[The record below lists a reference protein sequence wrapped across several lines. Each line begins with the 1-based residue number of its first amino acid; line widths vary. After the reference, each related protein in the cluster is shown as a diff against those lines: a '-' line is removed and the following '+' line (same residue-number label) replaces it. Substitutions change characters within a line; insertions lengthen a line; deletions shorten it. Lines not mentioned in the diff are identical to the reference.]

1 MNQESFSIACVNS
14 MNRFLILPTAFVFC
28 LFCSC
33 NKSEEKTEENA
44 ATESN
49 KALVELKK
57 EREELDKT
65 VFADETKAVQHEQV
79 FITLWDRLRNEDPLK
94 VLNQFEFKTLIF
106 GNLTPQESPDWGIEG
121 ITIGALNGTE
131 KKITREQYQILI
143 NNFYDEGWRLNQS
156 EWHHSKFIPAEK
168 NEPARSIVSCEMHC
182 TSSKEEKRVII
193 RGKIKVTWSINEG
206 EYPTPDTIDINDLQ
220 IITRQGKKIFQE
232 AMNADPKIE
241 APGRFPRFSPIMVY
255 DLDGDGLN
263 EIIAGGCNLIY
274 KNQGDG
280 KYTKKDFLLNP
291 IVRPAEAGLLADMNG
306 DGNVDFIGGNSVDG
320 SLLLFLGDKKGF
332 NKAPIKFNIPPLQGL
347 HALSAADIDGDND
360 LDLFVG
366 QWKAP
371 YIGGSMP
378 TPYYDANDG
387 YPDYLLRNDG
397 NNIFTDITDQSGLAK
412 KRDRRT
418 FSASLVDLNFDTHPD
433 LVVVA
438 DFSGLDFYIN
448 DGKGNFTDKTADFGD
463 EKYAFGMSHTFGDW
477 DGDGIQDL
485 CLVGM
490 SSTTA
495 RRLDGLGI
503 TKPGYEK
510 YSLMRAPMTYGN
522 RLYTRDSKG
531 NFTQPKFTASA
542 ARSGWSWG
550 CTATDFDLDGDTD
563 LYVVNGHISGNSAKD
578 YCTRFWCHDLYTGN
592 SKPNTVL
599 DDLFQTELLSGL
611 GKDFS
616 WNGFEHNAMY
626 LNQSGKDFLNAG
638 FLLGSAFEYDSR
650 SVLATDMDENGTQD
664 LIVVEYNAKTM
675 SQRLHIY
682 KNTIDSDNSWIGI
695 NLADNQYT
703 SPVGS
708 VITAR
713 SQSRNWSKI
722 IVNGDGFTSQG
733 PSRAHFG
740 LGKIK
745 ELSEIEVVWP
755 NGKKTILK
763 NPKINQY
770 HQVSIN

>member
-1 MNQESFSIACVNS
+1 MS
-14 MNRFLILPTAFVFC
+14 RFLILPTAFVFC

-49 KALVELKK
+49 KALVQLKK

-121 ITIGALNGTE
+121 ITIEALNGTE

-156 EWHHSKFIPAEK
+156 EWHHSKFIPAEN

-182 TSSKEEKRVII
+182 TSSEEEKRVII

>member
-1 MNQESFSIACVNS
+1 
-14 MNRFLILPTAFVFC
+14 MNRFLILPTAFVIC

-33 NKSEEKTEENA
+33 IKSEENA

-49 KALVELKK
+49 KALVELQK

-65 VFADETKAVQHEQV
+65 VFANETKAVQHEQV

-156 EWHHSKFIPAEK
+156 EWHHSKFTPAEN

-182 TSSKEEKRVII
+182 TSSEEEKRVII

-206 EYPTPDTIDINDLQ
+206 EYPTPDTININDLQ

-397 NNIFTDITDQSGLAK
+397 NHIFIDITNQSGLAK

>member
-1 MNQESFSIACVNS
+1 
-14 MNRFLILPTAFVFC
+14 MNRFLILPTAFVIC

-33 NKSEEKTEENA
+33 IKSEENA

-49 KALVELKK
+49 KALVELQK

-156 EWHHSKFIPAEK
+156 EWHHSKFIPAEN

-206 EYPTPDTIDINDLQ
+206 EYPTPDTININDLQ

-397 NNIFTDITDQSGLAK
+397 NNIFIDITDQSGLAK

-745 ELSEIEVVWP
+745 ELSEIQVVWP

>member
-1 MNQESFSIACVNS
+1 

-49 KALVELKK
+49 KALVQLKK

-121 ITIGALNGTE
+121 ITIEALNGTE

-156 EWHHSKFIPAEK
+156 EWHHSKFIPAEN

-182 TSSKEEKRVII
+182 TSSEEEKRVII

>member
-1 MNQESFSIACVNS
+1 

-49 KALVELKK
+49 KALVELQK

-94 VLNQFEFKTLIF
+94 VLNQFKFKTLIF

-143 NNFYDEGWRLNQS
+143 DNFYDEGWRLNQS
-156 EWHHSKFIPAEK
+156 EWHHSKFIPAENNK
-168 NEPARSIVSCEMHC
+168 PARSIVSCEMHC
-182 TSSKEEKRVII
+182 TSSEEEKRVII

-206 EYPTPDTIDINDLQ
+206 KDPTPDTIDINDLQ

-397 NNIFTDITDQSGLAK
+397 NNIFIDITDQSGLAK

-763 NPKINQY
+763 NPKTNQY

>member
-1 MNQESFSIACVNS
+1 

-44 ATESN
+44 ATEFN
-49 KALVELKK
+49 KALVKLQK
-57 EREELDKT
+57 EREQLDKT
-65 VFADETKAVQHEQV
+65 VFADETQAVQHEQV

-106 GNLTPQESPDWGIEG
+106 GNLNPQESPDWGIEG

-156 EWHHSKFIPAEK
+156 EWHHSKFIPAEN

-193 RGKIKVTWSINEG
+193 RGKIKVTWSINE
-206 EYPTPDTIDINDLQ
+206 EEDPTPDTIDINDLQ

-241 APGRFPRFSPIMVY
+241 APRRFPRFSPIMVY

-397 NNIFTDITDQSGLAK
+397 NNIFIDITDQSGLAK

-745 ELSEIEVVWP
+745 ELLEIEVVWP

>member
-1 MNQESFSIACVNS
+1 

-49 KALVELKK
+49 KALVKLKK

-94 VLNQFEFKTLIF
+94 VLNQFKFKTLIF
-106 GNLTPQESPDWGIEG
+106 GNLTPQKSPDWGIEG

-131 KKITREQYQILI
+131 KKITREQYQTLI

-156 EWHHSKFIPAEK
+156 EWHHSKFIPAEN

>member
-1 MNQESFSIACVNS
+1 
-14 MNRFLILPTAFVFC
+14 MNRFLILPTAFVIC

-33 NKSEEKTEENA
+33 IKSEENA

-49 KALVELKK
+49 KALVELQK

-65 VFADETKAVQHEQV
+65 VFANETKAVQHEQV

-106 GNLTPQESPDWGIEG
+106 GNLTSQESPDWGIEG

-156 EWHHSKFIPAEK
+156 EWHHSKFIPAEN

-182 TSSKEEKRVII
+182 TSSEEEKRVII

-206 EYPTPDTIDINDLQ
+206 EYPTPDTININDLQ

-397 NNIFTDITDQSGLAK
+397 NHIFIDITNQSGLAK

-745 ELSEIEVVWP
+745 ELSEIQVVWP

>member
-1 MNQESFSIACVNS
+1 

-49 KALVELKK
+49 KALVELQK

-156 EWHHSKFIPAEK
+156 EWHHSKFIPAEN

-206 EYPTPDTIDINDLQ
+206 EDPTPDTIDINDLQ

-397 NNIFTDITDQSGLAK
+397 NNIFIDITDQSGLAK

>member
-1 MNQESFSIACVNS
+1 

-49 KALVELKK
+49 KALVQLKK

-94 VLNQFEFKTLIF
+94 VLNQFKFKTLIF

-131 KKITREQYQILI
+131 KKITREQYQTLI
-143 NNFYDEGWRLNQS
+143 NNFYDEGWRLDQS

-397 NNIFTDITDQSGLAK
+397 NNLFIDITDQSGLAK

-745 ELSEIEVVWP
+745 ELSEIKVVLP
-755 NGKKTILK
+755 NGKNTILK

>member
-1 MNQESFSIACVNS
+1 

-49 KALVELKK
+49 KALVELQK

-143 NNFYDEGWRLNQS
+143 NNFHDEGWRLNQS
-156 EWHHSKFIPAEK
+156 EWHHSKFIPAEN

-193 RGKIKVTWSINEG
+193 RGKIKVTWSISEG
-206 EYPTPDTIDINDLQ
+206 EDPTPDTIDINDLQ

-387 YPDYLLRNDG
+387 YSDYLLRNDG

-745 ELSEIEVVWP
+745 ELSEIEVVWR

-763 NPKINQY
+763 NPKTNQY

>member
-1 MNQESFSIACVNS
+1 

-49 KALVELKK
+49 KALVQLKK

-94 VLNQFEFKTLIF
+94 VLNQFKFKTLIF
-106 GNLTPQESPDWGIEG
+106 GNLTPQKSPDWGIEG

-131 KKITREQYQILI
+131 KKITREQYQTLI
-143 NNFYDEGWRLNQS
+143 NNFYDEGWRLDQS
-156 EWHHSKFIPAEK
+156 EWHHSKFIPAEN

-347 HALSAADIDGDND
+347 HALSAADIDDDND

-397 NNIFTDITDQSGLAK
+397 NNIFIDITDQSGLAK

>member
-1 MNQESFSIACVNS
+1 

-94 VLNQFEFKTLIF
+94 VLNQFKFKTLIF

-156 EWHHSKFIPAEK
+156 EWHHSKFIPAEN

-397 NNIFTDITDQSGLAK
+397 NNLFIDITDQSGLAK

>member
-1 MNQESFSIACVNS
+1 MS
-14 MNRFLILPTAFVFC
+14 RFLILPTAFVFC

-49 KALVELKK
+49 KALVQLKK

-94 VLNQFEFKTLIF
+94 VLNQFKFKTLIF
-106 GNLTPQESPDWGIEG
+106 GNLTPQKSPDWGIEG

-131 KKITREQYQILI
+131 KKITREQYQTLI

-156 EWHHSKFIPAEK
+156 EWHHSKFIPAEN

-770 HQVSIN
+770 HQVLIN

>member
-1 MNQESFSIACVNS
+1 

-49 KALVELKK
+49 KALVELQK

-143 NNFYDEGWRLNQS
+143 NNFHDEGWRLNQS
-156 EWHHSKFIPAEK
+156 EWHHSKFIPAEN

-206 EYPTPDTIDINDLQ
+206 EDPTPDTIDINDLQ

-397 NNIFTDITDQSGLAK
+397 NNIFIDITDQSGLAK

-708 VITAR
+708 IITAR

-745 ELSEIEVVWP
+745 ELSEIKVVWP
-755 NGKKTILK
+755 NGKNTILK

>member
-1 MNQESFSIACVNS
+1 

-332 NKAPIKFNIPPLQGL
+332 NKAPIKFNIPPIQGL
-347 HALSAADIDGDND
+347 HALSAADIDDDND

>member
-1 MNQESFSIACVNS
+1 

-49 KALVELKK
+49 KALVELQK

-65 VFADETKAVQHEQV
+65 IFADETKAVQHEQV

-143 NNFYDEGWRLNQS
+143 NNFHDEGWRLNQS
-156 EWHHSKFIPAEK
+156 EWHHSKFIPAEN

-206 EYPTPDTIDINDLQ
+206 EDPTPNTIDINDLQ

-397 NNIFTDITDQSGLAK
+397 NNIFIDITDQSGLAK

>member
-1 MNQESFSIACVNS
+1 MSKIY
-14 MNRFLILPTAFVFC
+14 FLSSAIIIC
-28 LFCSC
+28 LFCGC
-33 NKSEEKTEENA
+33 NKSEETISDIA
-44 ATESN
+44 VTESN
-49 KALVELKK
+49 SPIKEIQK
-57 EREELDKT
+57 EREKLDKT
-65 VFADETKAVQHEQV
+65 VFENETKAVQHEQV
-79 FITLWDRLRNEDPLK
+79 FISLWDQLRNSDPLK
-94 VLNQFEFKTLIF
+94 VLNDFKFKTLI
-106 GNLTPQESPDWGIEG
+106 LRDPTLQESPDWGING
-121 ITIGALNGTE
+121 IKIEALKGTE
-131 KKITREQYQILI
+131 KKFTRDQYQKLI
-143 NNFYDEGWRLNQS
+143 SQLHQKGWRLNQS
-156 EWHHSKFIPAEK
+156 EWHHSKFIPAAN
-168 NEPARSIVSCEMHC
+168 NEPAGSIISCEMHC
-182 TSSKEEKRVII
+182 TSNEEEKRVII
-193 RGKIKVTWSINEG
+193 RGKIKVTWSTGEG
-206 EYPTPDTIDINDLQ
+206 EFPTPAIINLSDLQ
-220 IITRQGKKIFQE
+220 IITRKGKKIFQE

-241 APGRFPRFSPIMVY
+241 APGRYPRFSPIMVY

-263 EIIAGGCNLIY
+263 EIVTGGCNLIY
-274 KNQGDG
+274 KNEGEG
-280 KYTKKDFLLNP
+280 KYSKKDFLSNP
-291 IVRPAEAGLLADMNG
+291 IIRPAEAGLLADLNG
-306 DGNVDFIGGNSVDG
+306 DGNVDYIGGNSADG
-320 SLLLFLGDKKGF
+320 SLLLFLGNNEGNF
-332 NKAPIKFNIPPLQGL
+332 IKAPLKFNLPPLKGL

-360 LDLFVG
+360 LDLFIG

-397 NNIFTDITDQSGLAK
+397 NNNFTDITQKSGLAK

-418 FSASLVDLNFDTHPD
+418 FSASLVDLNFDNHPD

-448 DGKGNFTDKTADFGD
+448 DGKGNFTDKTEDFGD

-477 DGDGIQDL
+477 NGDGIQDL

-510 YSLMRAPMTYGN
+510 YSMMRAPMTFGN
-522 RLYTRDSKG
+522 RLYTRDTKG
-531 NFTQPKFTASA
+531 NFSQPKFTASA

-550 CTATDFDLDGDTD
+550 CTASDFDLDGDTD
-563 LYVVNGHISGNSAKD
+563 LYVVNGHIIGNSAKD

-599 DDLFQTELLSGL
+599 DDLFKTELLSGL

-664 LIVVEYNAKTM
+664 LIVVEYNVKTM

-682 KNTIDSDNSWIGI
+682 KNTIESDNSWIGI

-733 PSRAHFG
+733 PTRAHFG

>member
-1 MNQESFSIACVNS
+1 MS
-14 MNRFLILPTAFVFC
+14 RFLILPTAFVFC

-49 KALVELKK
+49 KALVQLKK

-94 VLNQFEFKTLIF
+94 VLNQFKFKTLIF
-106 GNLTPQESPDWGIEG
+106 GNLTPQKSPDWGIEG

-156 EWHHSKFIPAEK
+156 EWHHSKFIPAEN

>member
-1 MNQESFSIACVNS
+1 MS
-14 MNRFLILPTAFVFC
+14 RFLILPTAFVFC

-49 KALVELKK
+49 KALVQLKK

-121 ITIGALNGTE
+121 ITIEALNGTE

-156 EWHHSKFIPAEK
+156 EWHHSKFIPAEN

>member
-1 MNQESFSIACVNS
+1 
-14 MNRFLILPTAFVFC
+14 MNRFLILPTAFVIC

-33 NKSEEKTEENA
+33 IKSEENA

-49 KALVELKK
+49 KALVELQK

-65 VFADETKAVQHEQV
+65 VFANETKAVQHEQV

-156 EWHHSKFIPAEK
+156 EWHHSKFIPAEN

-182 TSSKEEKRVII
+182 TSSEEEKRVII

-206 EYPTPDTIDINDLQ
+206 EYPTPDTININDLQ
-220 IITRQGKKIFQE
+220 IISRQGKKIFQE

-306 DGNVDFIGGNSVDG
+306 DGNVDFICGNSVDG

-397 NNIFTDITDQSGLAK
+397 NHIFIDITNQSGLAK

-745 ELSEIEVVWP
+745 ELSEIQVVWP

>member
-1 MNQESFSIACVNS
+1 

-121 ITIGALNGTE
+121 ITIEALNGTE
-131 KKITREQYQILI
+131 KKITREQYQTLI

-156 EWHHSKFIPAEK
+156 EWHHSKFIPAEN

-320 SLLLFLGDKKGF
+320 SLLLFLGNKKGF

-397 NNIFTDITDQSGLAK
+397 NNIFIDITDQSGLAK
-412 KRDRRT
+412 KRARRT

-682 KNTIDSDNSWIGI
+682 KNTFDSDNSWIGI

-755 NGKKTILK
+755 SGKKTILK

>member
-1 MNQESFSIACVNS
+1 MSIATMAAASATLKGATQDRDAN
-14 MNRFLILPTAFVFC
+14 
-28 LFCSC
+28 LF
-33 NKSEEKTEENA
+33 TG
-44 ATESN
+44 
-49 KALVELKK
+49 
-57 EREELDKT
+57 
-65 VFADETKAVQHEQV
+65 
-79 FITLWDRLRNEDPLK
+79 EDDD
-94 VLNQFEFKTLIF
+94 N
-106 GNLTPQESPDWGIEG
+106 
-121 ITIGALNGTE
+121 
-131 KKITREQYQILI
+131 
-143 NNFYDEGWRLNQS
+143 
-156 EWHHSKFIPAEK
+156 
-168 NEPARSIVSCEMHC
+168 
-182 TSSKEEKRVII
+182 
-193 RGKIKVTWSINEG
+193 
-206 EYPTPDTIDINDLQ
+206 
-220 IITRQGKKIFQE
+220 
-232 AMNADPKIE
+232 
-241 APGRFPRFSPIMVY
+241 VY
-255 DLDGDGLN
+255 D
-263 EIIAGGCNLIY
+263 
-274 KNQGDG
+274 
-280 KYTKKDFLLNP
+280 KYSKKDFLRNP
-291 IVRPAEAGLLADMNG
+291 IIRPAEAGLLADLNG
-306 DGNVDFIGGNSVDG
+306 DGNVDYIGGNSADG
-320 SLLLFLGDKKGF
+320 SLLLFLGNNEGSF
-332 NKAPIKFNIPPLQGL
+332 IEAPLKFNLPPLKGL

-360 LDLFVG
+360 LDLFIG

-371 YIGGSMP
+371 YLGGSMP

-397 NNIFTDITDQSGLAK
+397 NNIFIDITDQSGLAK

-448 DGKGNFTDKTADFGD
+448 DGKGSFTDKTEDFGD

-477 DGDGIQDL
+477 NSDGIQDL

-510 YSLMRAPMTYGN
+510 YSMMRAPMTFGN
-522 RLYTRDSKG
+522 RLYTRDTKG

-664 LIVVEYNAKTM
+664 LIVVEYNVKTM

-695 NLADNQYT
+695 NLADNEIT
-703 SPVGS
+703 SPIGS
-708 VITAR
+708 VITAK
-713 SQSRNWSKI
+713 SKSRNWSKI

-745 ELSEIEVVWP
+745 EISEIEVVWP
-755 NGKKTILK
+755 NGQKTTIS
-763 NPKINQY
+763 NPKTNQY

>member
-1 MNQESFSIACVNS
+1 

-49 KALVELKK
+49 KALVKLKK

-94 VLNQFEFKTLIF
+94 VLNQFKFKTLIF

-156 EWHHSKFIPAEK
+156 EWHHSKFIPAEN

-397 NNIFTDITDQSGLAK
+397 NNIFIDITDQSGLAK

>member
-1 MNQESFSIACVNS
+1 

-49 KALVELKK
+49 KALVELQK
-57 EREELDKT
+57 EREELDET

-143 NNFYDEGWRLNQS
+143 NNFHDEGWRLNQS
-156 EWHHSKFIPAEK
+156 EWHHSKFIPAEN

-206 EYPTPDTIDINDLQ
+206 EDPTPDTIDINDLQ

-387 YPDYLLRNDG
+387 YSDYLLRNDG

-708 VITAR
+708 IITAR

>member
-1 MNQESFSIACVNS
+1 
-14 MNRFLILPTAFVFC
+14 MNRFLILPTAFVIC

-33 NKSEEKTEENA
+33 IKSEENA

-49 KALVELKK
+49 KALVELQK

-156 EWHHSKFIPAEK
+156 EWHHSKFIPAEN

-206 EYPTPDTIDINDLQ
+206 EDPTPDTIDINDLQ

-397 NNIFTDITDQSGLAK
+397 NNIFIDITDQSGLAK

>member
-1 MNQESFSIACVNS
+1 

-49 KALVELKK
+49 KALVELQK

-65 VFADETKAVQHEQV
+65 VFAAETKAVQHEQV

-143 NNFYDEGWRLNQS
+143 NNFHDEGWRLNQS
-156 EWHHSKFIPAEK
+156 EWHHSKFIPAEN

-206 EYPTPDTIDINDLQ
+206 EDPTPDTIDINDLQ

-387 YPDYLLRNDG
+387 YSDYLLRNDG

-542 ARSGWSWG
+542 SRSGWSWG

-563 LYVVNGHISGNSAKD
+563 LYVVNGHISVNSAKD

-708 VITAR
+708 IITAR

-770 HQVSIN
+770 HQVLIN

>member
-1 MNQESFSIACVNS
+1 MS
-14 MNRFLILPTAFVFC
+14 RFLILPTAFVFC

-49 KALVELKK
+49 KALVQLKK

-121 ITIGALNGTE
+121 ITIEALNGTE

-156 EWHHSKFIPAEK
+156 EWHHSKFIPAEN

-320 SLLLFLGDKKGF
+320 SLLLFLGNKKGF

-397 NNIFTDITDQSGLAK
+397 NNIFIDITDQSGLAK
-412 KRDRRT
+412 KRARRT

-682 KNTIDSDNSWIGI
+682 KNTFDSDNSWIGI

-763 NPKINQY
+763 NPKTNQY

>member
-1 MNQESFSIACVNS
+1 
-14 MNRFLILPTAFVFC
+14 MNRFLILPTAFVIC

-33 NKSEEKTEENA
+33 IKSEENA

-49 KALVELKK
+49 KALVELQK

-65 VFADETKAVQHEQV
+65 VFANETKAVQHEQV

-106 GNLTPQESPDWGIEG
+106 GNLTSQESPDWGIEG

-156 EWHHSKFIPAEK
+156 EWHHSKFIPAEN

-206 EYPTPDTIDINDLQ
+206 EDPTPNTIDINDLQ

-241 APGRFPRFSPIMVY
+241 APRRFPRFSPIMVY

-263 EIIAGGCNLIY
+263 EIITGGCNLIY

-397 NNIFTDITDQSGLAK
+397 NNIFIDITDQSGLAK